1 LFEALPENPQTLGD
15 LVGRGIRIFRSRA
28 GFLFS
33 ILLWPSILTCAGMTM
48 CRLVFG
54 HWVNLH
60 TMSVPIF
67 VLHASFVFA
76 GICIFAYAQWELM
89 LRGLAILR
97 LTVGNCDDYAEAYKY
112 SKKRW
117 LAAAL
122 IYSLTVLLPLL
133 VLLFWS
139 IVTAGAVYVGRQYH
153 LFPYITILPF
163 AMIGL
168 SSTIT
173 LSWSFLVGSMMLCV
187 LACEDIPVM
196 QVMKRGEE
204 LSLSH
209 LWRGGSFVCLLAI
222 VLLLI
227 SLAIDMPL
235 IVISVFDM
243 SAANGSGQPQAVAF
257 QLPLYLEVI
266 TAVWEGLLNIVVFS
280 IALIADG
287 LYYRDVRLR
296 LDGLDITARLG
307 RIASGR

>member
-1 LFEALPENPQTLGD
+1 
-15 LVGRGIRIFRSRA
+15 
-28 GFLFS
+28 
-33 ILLWPSILTCAGMTM
+33 M

-54 HWVNLH
+54 HWVDLH

-76 GICIFAYAQWELM
+76 GICIFTYAQWELM

-97 LTVGNCDDYAEAYKY
+97 LTVGDCDDYLEAYKY

-117 LAAAL
+117 LAALL

-139 IVTAGAVYVGRQYH
+139 IVTFGAIYIGRKYQ

-163 AMIGL
+163 ALIGVL
-168 SSTIT
+168 STIT
-173 LSWSFLVGSMMLCV
+173 IAWSFLVGSMMLCV

-243 SAANGSGQPQAVAF
+243 SANGTGAQQAMAF

-266 TAVWEGLLNIVVFS
+266 TVVWEGLLNIVVFS

-307 RIASGR
+307 RLATRK

>member
-48 CRLVFG
+48 CRLVFV

-67 VLHASFVFA
+67 VLHATFVFA
-76 GICIFAYAQWELM
+76 GICIFTYAQWELM

-97 LTVGNCDDYAEAYKY
+97 LTVGDCDHYVEAYNY

-117 LAAAL
+117 LAALL

-139 IVTAGAVYVGRQYH
+139 ILAAGIMYAGRQYH
-153 LFPYITILPF
+153 LFPYLTILPF
-163 AMIGL
+163 ALIGL
-168 SSTIT
+168 LSTTT
-173 LSWSFLVGSMMLCV
+173 LAWSFLVGSMMLCV

-196 QVMKRGEE
+196 QVITRGEQ

-243 SAANGSGQPQAVAF
+243 SANSGPQQAMAF

-296 LDGLDITARLG
+296 LDGLDITARLS
-307 RIASGR
+307 RLATRR